1 MRRVTNM
8 VQLMNNKLNLFN
20 LIDMVTNKELEV
32 LRSSVK
38 KTVTKLLQ
46 RYNTLVN
53 VKFVEVATNENRY
66 ASKLDMTVIKL
77 YAFDTI

>member
-1 MRRVTNM
+1 M
-8 VQLMNNKLNLFN
+8 VQLMNNKLNPFN

-32 LRSSVK
+32 LRNSIK

-46 RYNTLVN
+46 HYNILVN
-53 VKFVEVATNENRY
+53 VKFVEVATNEDRY
-66 ASKLDMTVIKL
+66 ASKSDMIVIKL

>member
-1 MRRVTNM
+1 M
-8 VQLMNNKLNLFN
+8 VQLTNNKLNLFN

-32 LRSSVK
+32 LRNSVK
-38 KTVTKLLQ
+38 KTVAKLLQ

-66 ASKLDMTVIKL
+66 VSKSDMTVIKL

>member
-1 MRRVTNM
+1 M

-32 LRSSVK
+32 LRNSVK
-38 KTVTKLLQ
+38 KTVAKLLQ

-53 VKFVEVATNENRY
+53 VKFVEVATNEDRY
-66 ASKLDMTVIKL
+66 ANKSDMTVIKL

>member
-1 MRRVTNM
+1 M

-32 LRSSVK
+32 LRNSVK
-38 KTVTKLLQ
+38 KTVAKLLQ

-53 VKFVEVATNENRY
+53 VKFVEVATNEDRY
-66 ASKLDMTVIKL
+66 ASKSDMIVIKL